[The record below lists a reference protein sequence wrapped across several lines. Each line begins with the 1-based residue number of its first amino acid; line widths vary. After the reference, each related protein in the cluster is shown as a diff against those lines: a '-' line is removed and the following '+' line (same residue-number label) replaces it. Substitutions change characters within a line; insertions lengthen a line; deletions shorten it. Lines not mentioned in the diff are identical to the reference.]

1 MRRWRVKIFKN
12 EKGKWCYSFLCNGRR
27 VRKVVGLSKQECEA
41 VACEARNRIKREGF
55 GIKGKE
61 RQVFFEDFARE
72 YLDVY
77 AKQNKRSWRRDEA
90 SLKHLNGFFK
100 GTFLAGI
107 TPELVEKYKAK
118 RRSEVSPG
126 TVNLE
131 LACLK
136 TICRKAVQWG
146 RLEKDP
152 CQGVAKFKGVKGRER
167 ILDEDEM
174 RRLLAAAGPQLKP
187 VLLVAMTTGMRK
199 TEILS
204 LKWANVNLAGH
215 FIFIEDSKS
224 GRSRRVPIS
233 PGVVATLRALPKIS
247 EYLFFNPDTK
257 SFVRDVK
264 TAFHAACRRAKIAG
278 LRFHDLRHTAFSAMV
293 RKGVDLVTVSK
304 IAGHASIQMTVRYS
318 HPTPEN
324 MQRAVDVLGDIFA
337 GDAEKSA
344 KNSAIEEIPESVTRS
359 YFDN

>member
-1 MRRWRVKIFKN
+1 MKIFKN
-12 EKGKWCYSFLCNGRR
+12 EKGKWCYAFICNGRR
-27 VRKVVGLSKQECEA
+27 ERRVVGLSKQECEA

-55 GIKGKE
+55 GIKAAAKN
-61 RQVFFEDFARE
+61 VFFEDFSRE

-90 SLKHLNGFFK
+90 SLKHLDAFFK

-107 TPELVEKYKAK
+107 TPEMVEKYKT
-118 RRSEVSPG
+118 RRRAEVSPG

-146 RLEKDP
+146 RFEKDP
-152 CQGVAKFKGVKGRER
+152 CQGVTKFKGIKNRER
-167 ILDEDEM
+167 ILDEGEM

-204 LKWANVNLAGH
+204 LKWTNVNLAGH

-224 GRSRRVPIS
+224 GRSRRVPIN
-233 PGVVATLRALPKIS
+233 PRVVETLRALPRAS
-247 EYLFFNPDTK
+247 EYLFPNSDTK
-257 SFVRDVK
+257 GFVRDVK
-264 TAFHAACRRAKIAG
+264 TAFHAACRRAGISG
-278 LRFHDLRHTAFSAMV
+278 LRFHDLRHTAATAMV
-293 RKGVDLVTVSK
+293 RNGIDLVTISK
-304 IAGHASIQMTVRYS
+304 ILGHSTIEMTMRYA
-318 HPTPEN
+318 HPTPED
-324 MQRAVDVLGDIFA
+324 MQRAVDELGEIFE
-337 GDAEKSA
+337 GGEERSA
-344 KNSAIEEIPESVTRS
+344 KESAIGTIPESATRS